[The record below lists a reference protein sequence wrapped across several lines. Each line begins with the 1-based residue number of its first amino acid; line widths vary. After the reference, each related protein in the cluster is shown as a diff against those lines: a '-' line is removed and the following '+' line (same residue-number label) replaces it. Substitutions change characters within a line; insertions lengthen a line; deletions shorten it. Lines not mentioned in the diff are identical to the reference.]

1 MRNIEEI
8 IQRAMAE
15 GAFDHLKGKGQPLSL
30 EINPNV
36 DPEWELAFHIL
47 KENGFAPAFIEE
59 RQAIERQI
67 SALRQTLEAAAA
79 GSPQV
84 WSPALRAE
92 FEAQIAEINKRIR
105 NYNLSVPHEKLARRM
120 LDADFEFA
128 QAARG
133 E

>member
-1 MRNIEEI
+1 MPNIEEI
-8 IQRAMAE
+8 IQKAMAD

-30 EINPNV
+30 EINPNA

-59 RQAIERQI
+59 RQAIEQQVSVVRQ
-67 SALRQTLEAAAA
+67 SLQAA
-79 GSPQV
+79 GAGSSQA
-84 WSPALRAE
+84 WQPAVRTE

-120 LDADFEFA
+120 LDADSEFA
-128 QAARG
+128 RAARG